1 MEKLGTACQLRLV
14 VLDIDGT
21 LTDPAGD
28 ITPPVQAAV
37 TALFAAGYP
46 GGGGHGPQF
55 SRNGPG
61 LGRLAPAYPDRL

>member
-37 TALFAAGYP
+37 RRPAETMAAP
-46 GGGGHGPQF
+46 
-55 SRNGPG
+55 SI
-61 LGRLAPAYPDRL
+61 